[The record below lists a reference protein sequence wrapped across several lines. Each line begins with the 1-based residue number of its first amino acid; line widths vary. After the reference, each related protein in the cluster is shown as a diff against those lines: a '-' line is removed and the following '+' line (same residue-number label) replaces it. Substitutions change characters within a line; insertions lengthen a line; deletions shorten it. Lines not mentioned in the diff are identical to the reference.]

1 MERPTHDRRST
12 IHNRPLHVNVV
23 ANLHRTDALKAAERT
38 AAWLQKRGH
47 TVGAE
52 PETAR
57 RTTLALV
64 NGEAFSEADLVIAFG
79 GDGTVIR
86 AAHLAS
92 ARGVPI
98 LGVYYGSFGFVT
110 QCTGDEI
117 YPILEAFAAGE
128 LSTEPRMM
136 LEAELLRGEQTV
148 ATLHALNE
156 AVMQRAVNSRL
167 LTFDVRVDGYDLTR
181 YPADGIIL
189 STPTGSTAYNLS
201 AGGPIMDPAAEAIC
215 LVPLSPHTLAARPLV
230 LGPERVV
237 TLTVKRGAGDSV
249 LSVDGAQRL
258 HILPGD
264 VVRVRK
270 SPRVTHLIWVERD
283 DFLIKLGQR
292 LNWGQNIMG
301 EAAR

>member
-1 MERPTHDRRST
+1 MQ
-12 IHNRPLHVNVV
+12 INLV
-23 ANLHRTDALKAAERT
+23 ANLHRPDALKASERA
-38 AAWLQKRGH
+38 AAWLRKRGH
-47 TVGAE
+47 TVSAE

-57 RTTLALV
+57 RTSIPSVAA
-64 NGEAFSEADLVIAFG
+64 EAFGNADLTIAFG

-86 AAHLAS
+86 AAHLS
-92 ARGVPI
+92 SETGTPV

-110 QCTGDEI
+110 QATGEEL
-117 YPILEAFAAGE
+117 YPVLEAFFAGE
-128 LSTEPRMM
+128 LTTERRMM

-148 ATLHALNE
+148 ATLLALNE

-201 AGGPIMDPAAEAIC
+201 AGGPIMDPDAEAIC
-215 LVPLSPHTLAARPLV
+215 LVPLSPHTLAARPLI
-230 LGPERVV
+230 LGPERVI
-237 TLTVKRGAGDSV
+237 TLTVKRGAGDSL

-270 SPRVTHLIWVERD
+270 SPRVTNLIRVEKD
-283 DFLIKLGQR
+283 DFLIKLGRR
-292 LNWGQNIMG
+292 LNWGQNLMG
-301 EAAR
+301 EEAQ

>member
-1 MERPTHDRRST
+1 MS
-12 IHNRPLHVNVV
+12 
-23 ANLHRTDALKAAERT
+23 
-38 AAWLQKRGH
+38 
-47 TVGAE
+47 AE

-57 RTTLALV
+57 RSTLPVVAPEDF
-64 NGEAFSEADLVIAFG
+64 GKADLAIAFG

-92 ARGVPI
+92 ERGIPV

-117 YPILEAFAAGE
+117 YPVLEAFFAGE
-128 LSTEPRMM
+128 LTVEKRMM
-136 LEAELLRGEQTV
+136 LEAELLRGDQIV
-148 ATLHALNE
+148 ATLQALNE

-181 YPADGIIL
+181 YPADGVIL

-230 LGPERVV
+230 LGPDRVI

-270 SPRVTHLIWVERD
+270 SPRMTNLIRVEKD
-283 DFLIKLGQR
+283 DFLIKLGRR
-292 LNWGQNIMG
+292 LNWGQNLMG
-301 EAAR
+301 EQAQ